1 MFWFL
6 MKQSLPWMCWSRR
19 RFSSCSMTCRL
30 SWDCRTYS
38 LPTISLWFDRLL
50 TTCWSCRVEKLLSRP
65 LLTVFSLPQQSNIPK
80 NCWPQSRDETSSWRV
95 ETIQHGDGRDDTTH
109 GHHSVV
115 CSQYARNVVSPR
127 PLLAADDSFNSIM
140 TSTERRCVCGLL

>member
-30 SWDCRTYS
+30 RWDCRTCS

-50 TTCWSCRVEKLLSRP
+50 TTCWSCRVEKWLGRP
-65 LLTVFSLPQQSNIPK
+65 LLQVFSLPQESNITK
-80 NCWPQSRDETSSWRV
+80 HRWPQCGDETPSWRV
-95 ETIQHGDGRDDTTH
+95 ETIQPGDGRDDTTH

-115 CSQYARNVVSPR
+115 SSQYARTVVSPR
-127 PLLAADDSFNSIM
+127 PWSAAVD
-140 TSTERRCVCGLL
+140 